1 LAVRKR
7 NPNMSTTIVSRARG
21 ALPSFRPIAFV
32 IGLLLIGLAGA
43 MLICALVDAG
53 RANPDWRVFMI
64 SAAITGFIGGA
75 SVLSA
80 RSRDRFQLELRQAF
94 LLTAS
99 SWLAMSVFAALPFL
113 FLGQGLDLADAVF
126 EAVSGLTTTGST
138 IIIGLDGLPPGI
150 LLWRSLLQWI
160 GGIGIIGMAI
170 VILPFLRVGGM
181 QLFHTESSDR
191 SDKIVGRPG
200 LLAAY
205 IGMAYVLLTLACMA
219 AYWYF
224 GMTFFDSVN
233 HAMTTVST
241 GGYSTHDASFA
252 YFRSDGLHWTGV
264 VFMAAGAMPFAMY
277 VRLAQGARPDGLV
290 GSQARLLVTLLIAV
304 SLGLA
309 LWHAESG
316 TASFGEALLTT
327 AFNVTSIVTT
337 TGYASADYTLW
348 GPLAAAAF
356 LVLTVVGGCTGS
368 TSGGIKIFRFQVL
381 WLLSVN
387 QINRL
392 IRPHEVTRLNLSGR
406 PVTDEVG
413 ASVLAFLCLFLAAIV
428 AGTVFL
434 SAFGLDL
441 VTSLSA
447 VVTAMANVGP
457 GIGPIVGPAGNFS
470 SLPDGAK
477 WVLSGAMLLGRL
489 ELFTI
494 LVLFTPRFWRW

>member
-1 LAVRKR
+1 
-7 NPNMSTTIVSRARG
+7 MSTNSLSGAGG

-32 IGLLLIGLAGA
+32 IGLLLLGLAGA

-53 RANPDWRVFMI
+53 RANPDWRVFAI
-64 SAAITGFIGGA
+64 SATITGFIGGA
-75 SVLSA
+75 SVLST
-80 RSRDRFQLELRQAF
+80 RSSARFQLELRQAF

-138 IIIGLDGLPPGI
+138 IIVGLDALPPGI
-150 LLWRSLLQWI
+150 LVWRSLLQWI

-191 SDKIVGRPG
+191 SDKIVGHPG

-205 IGMAYVLLTLACMA
+205 IGTAYILLTIACTA
-219 AYWYF
+219 AYWFF
-224 GMTFFDSVN
+224 GMTFFDAVN

-252 YFRSDGLHWTGV
+252 YFRAEGLHWTGV
-264 VFMAAGAMPFAMY
+264 AFMAAGAMPFVMY

-290 GSQARLLVTLLIAV
+290 RSQVRLFAALLLLVSFALAV
-304 SLGLA
+304 
-309 LWHAESG
+309 WHAATG
-316 TASFGEALLTT
+316 KMPLGEALLTT

-337 TGYASADYTLW
+337 TGFVSADYTLW
-348 GPLAAAAF
+348 GPLAGVIF

-368 TSGGIKIFRFQVL
+368 TSGAIKIFRFQVL
-381 WLLSVN
+381 WLLSIN

-392 IRPHEVTRLNLSGR
+392 IRPHEVTRVALSGR

-428 AGTVFL
+428 AGTVML

-441 VTSLSA
+441 DTSLSA
-447 VVTAMANVGP
+447 AVTALANVGP